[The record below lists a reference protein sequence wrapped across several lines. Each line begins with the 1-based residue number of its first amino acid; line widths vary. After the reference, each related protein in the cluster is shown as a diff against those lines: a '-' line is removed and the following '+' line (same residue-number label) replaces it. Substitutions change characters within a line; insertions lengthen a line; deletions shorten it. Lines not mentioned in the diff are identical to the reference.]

1 MPIKVILSI
10 KYIKL
15 VLLALKI
22 INFMQARTEIEWKRL
37 ENNKINFI
45 KVEKVFYE
53 LNVFKIAVKLRLS
66 IPDLKLKRRSS
77 KITE

>member
-22 INFMQARTEIEWKRL
+22 INFMQARTKIEWKRL